1 MTGTSGPGP
10 DDPQNPQY
18 PPAPQY
24 PSAPPDPS
32 AAQYPSAPQYDYP
45 AYAGGPG
52 GFGAPGA
59 PRPPMPPTVHW
70 ASIAIIVRTVF
81 SIISTLVIFARL
93 DTITDEVMARSSSDL
108 DRDSAKAAVVF
119 GAVIALVVAVL
130 LLGLAVKVRQGRNW
144 ARIVAIVLAVL
155 GILGGLAQFAQPYG
169 GLIVLLGVVDLAL
182 AIATLALLV
191 MPASNEYFKA
201 GRPGR

>member
-32 AAQYPSAPQYDYP
+32 VPQYPPAPQYDYP

-52 GFGAPGA
+52 GFGAPAA

-93 DTITDEVMARSSSDL
+93 DTITDEVMDRSTNL

-169 GLIVLLGVVDLAL
+169 GLIVLLGVVDLLL

-191 MPASNEYFKA
+191 LPASNEYFKA
-201 GRPGR
+201 ARPGM